1 MASQAVVVDQGSTIF
16 RKRRHKGMERWF
28 VRVECNF
35 LEPRVYGPFPAEHEA
50 ERFREG
56 AEFELRK
63 LLDCELPHLSGE
75 FHFPGL
81 RMK

>member
-1 MASQAVVVDQGSTIF
+1 MTMQAIVDPESTIF

-28 VRVECNF
+28 VRVACNF
-35 LEPRVYGPFPAEHEA
+35 LEPRVYGPFPAEQEA

-63 LLDCELPHLSGE
+63 LLDCQLPHLSGDLHLPA
-75 FHFPGL
+75 FQL
-81 RMK
+81 K

>member
-1 MASQAVVVDQGSTIF
+1 MTSQATVDQGSTIF
-16 RKRRHKGMERWF
+16 RKRRHNGMERWF
-28 VRVECNF
+28 VRVACNF

-63 LLDCELPHLSGE
+63 LLDCQLPHLSGDLHLPD
-75 FHFPGL
+75 F
-81 RMK
+81 KIK